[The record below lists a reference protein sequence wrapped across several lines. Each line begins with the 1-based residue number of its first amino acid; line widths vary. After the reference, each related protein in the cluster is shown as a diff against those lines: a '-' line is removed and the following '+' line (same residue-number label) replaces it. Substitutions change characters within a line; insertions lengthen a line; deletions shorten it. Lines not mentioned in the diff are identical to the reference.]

1 MGQIQGQLF
10 SPCFMTI
17 DEYEEGYKR
26 SVFYVES
33 DYMDVYRKHMV
44 AMSHI
49 ADIAKVY
56 ILKNWQKVSDW
67 GDLEVKI
74 THGPTGE
81 VTYYYN
87 HVRTYQKLEERIEHS
102 KQAAE
107 NRRVKRS
114 KVLDKMLKR
123 MEERCAKKHN
133 PIIEFTKVVLDPTD
147 GDFSVTI
154 NGDQEHWWI
163 GDEEVI
169 IIADYI
175 EGKLKNNELIN
186 Y

>member
-26 SVFYVES
+26 SEFYVES

-87 HVRTYQKLEERIEHS
+87 HKQRMQKLIQPTEERGIKKS
-102 KQAAE
+102 KI
-107 NRRVKRS
+107 S
-114 KVLDKMLKR
+114 DKLLAR
-123 MEERCAKKHN
+123 IEERNKALHN
-133 PIIEFTKVVLDPTD
+133 PVVNVDHVVLDPTD
-147 GDFSVTI
+147 GDFSITI
-154 NGDQEHWWI
+154 NGDKEHWWI

-175 EGKLKNNELIN
+175 EKQLKNLSE
-186 Y
+186 